1 MYWRIG
7 CVEQLALQLQVDGP
21 DKARRRPRSVTF
33 SGAPPTA
40 TDNTARPQQ
49 TANVSIVRWADSPC
63 GRYLAGITAQ
73 GIYLWKLRPF
83 VLLSCLVYETD
94 EFGPLVDII
103 WAPAVDN
110 LRLFAVL
117 GRGHIYEVAV
127 QIQDQP
133 VLEYVFATHHYYAR
147 GPGEEE
153 GILGARLEQRRTYR
167 LPSTDSPVVCAAAGQ
182 HNAVVVTH
190 THVYRLTWS
199 GALQSS
205 MPVADIHGDRVSQ
218 VVVMDSQGQQQQQQQ
233 ELFVFDDKAV
243 FVVQQATVH
252 KLDIAETTAA
262 AYSAASDMVVVG
274 SATGKVRLFT
284 RSGTELQPVDNGGT
298 SQGRAARVTGLQWS
312 SDGSVV
318 ACAYA
323 TGHVV
328 VQSALGYEL
337 NSTHVGFGLDSA
349 HLAWSGLWLTVCAKQ
364 HAAALAFAQAVG
376 DGRSVCLFSDDKVFT
391 HAPDASERWRVEH
404 APSSYLSS
412 YGPIRLAA
420 AEASN
425 AVIAIAGTR
434 GLAVGGNGK
443 RWQQLRTAQERAIE
457 CTALA
462 WSGRYLVAG
471 CIDHGHDGA
480 AQLAFW
486 GLGQALDVPA
496 AAVALDAP
504 VQALGAYGAVV
515 VAVSRQGQ
523 LHELGLL
530 ETGSTLQVTQRRTTS
545 IHALVDVPRIRAV
558 QWVPGAAAER
568 AAYLVLQGTRLRLVA
583 DGQAADVGRAEMS
596 MTSAVNVGGMHSL
609 VWWFDGS
616 QLVAAPL
623 NLDDFMAGGARAL
636 AERRPRVRVV
646 PAFFPLAVT
655 GDGVAAGI
663 DQDTVAFAAA
673 GLAQMPVRVALWL
686 PAALAHMLQAAES
699 DALLYAACFE
709 HRPFF
714 THAMEMLL
722 LEALEHS
729 QPELLDRAV
738 RLLANFAVF
747 DDAIVHCARKTE
759 AAFWPR
765 LFASVGGAAR
775 VFRRCL
781 HAGRLHTAA
790 QCLLV
795 LQTLEPPAVAERCV
809 LALLAHAARAQSR
822 QLCTDVL
829 KFLKLAAESDAGMR
843 SLYTRLATT
852 TF

>member
-7 CVEQLALQLQVDGP
+7 CVEQLALNLQVDSSE
-21 DKARRRPRSVTF
+21 KARRRPRSVTF
-33 SGAPPTA
+33 SGAPPTT
-40 TDNTARPQQ
+40 TDNTSSLQQ
-49 TANVSIVRWADSPC
+49 PANDSIVRWADSPC

-73 GIYLWKLRPF
+73 GIYVWKLRPF
-83 VLLSCLVYETD
+83 VLLSCLVYETN

-103 WAPAVDN
+103 WAPAVDS

-117 GRGHIYEVAV
+117 GYGHIYEIAV
-127 QIQDQP
+127 QILDQP
-133 VLEYVFATHHYYAR
+133 ILEYVFTTQHYYAR

-167 LPSTDSPVVCAAAGQ
+167 LPNTDSPVVCAAAGQ
-182 HNAVVVTH
+182 HNAVVVTR
-190 THVYRLTWS
+190 THVYRLTWN

-205 MPVADIHGDRVSQ
+205 IAVADIHGDGSVPVSQ
-218 VVVMDSQGQQQQQQQ
+218 VIVMGDQDDSQ
-233 ELFVFDDKAV
+233 ELFVFDDRAV
-243 FVVQQATVH
+243 FVVQQNKIYALGVT
-252 KLDIAETTAA
+252 ETTAA
-262 AYSAASDMVVVG
+262 AYSAASDMVAVG
-274 SATGKVRLFT
+274 SVTGTVRLFART
-284 RSGTELQPVDNGGT
+284 GTDLQRVDNAG
-298 SQGRAARVTGLQWS
+298 SAQGRAARVVGLRWAS
-312 SDGSVV
+312 NGLAV

-349 HLAWSGLWLTVCAKQ
+349 HLAWTDLWLTVCSKQ

-404 APSSYLSS
+404 APISYLSS

-420 AEASN
+420 AEGN
-425 AVIAIAGTR
+425 NTVIAIAGTR

-443 RWQQLRTAQERAIE
+443 RWQQLRTIQERAIE

-462 WSGRYLVAG
+462 WSGRYLAAG

-486 GLGQALDVPA
+486 GRGQTLDTPA
-496 AAVALDAP
+496 ATVTLDAP
-504 VQALGAYGAVV
+504 VQALGAYGTVV
-515 VAVSRQGQ
+515 VAVSRKG
-523 LHELGLL
+523 LLYEFGLL
-530 ETGSTLQVTQRRTTS
+530 ETGSTLQVAQRRTTN
-545 IHALVDVPRIRAV
+545 IRALVDVHRIRAV

-568 AAYLVLQGTRLRLVA
+568 AAYLVLQGTRLRLVT
-583 DGQAADVGRAEMS
+583 DGQAADVGRAELS

-655 GDGVAAGI
+655 ADGVAAGI

-686 PAALAHMLQAAES
+686 PAALAHMLQTAES

-722 LEALEHS
+722 LEALEHT
-729 QPELLDRAV
+729 QPELLARAV

-843 SLYTRLATT
+843 SLYTRLAAAS
-852 TF
+852 